1 MASVG
6 FESIIITVLDENE
19 KATDKKF
26 VLDGKTNKNGVVEAN
41 ITGLAPTM
49 TKNYASNMAI
59 DVSAKGT
66 GDVKCELSVF
76 NLPDECMSAITG
88 MVKVNGIYQ
97 LGKDTQ
103 APYVSVDCISSDVH
117 GNKLHVGLLKGI
129 FGAPDSDLKTNDA
142 NVQTAQ
148 DKISG
153 EFISRSIDG
162 KVYGKA
168 NEGDKDF
175 KAADWEDFIRPGSSA
190 TEAKQSADLGGA
202 S

>member
-1 MASVG
+1 MATVG
-6 FESIIITVLDENE
+6 FESIVITVLDENE
-19 KATDKKF
+19 KATDKKY
-26 VLDGKTNKNGVVEAN
+26 VLDGKQDKNGVVEAN
-41 ITGLAPTM
+41 ITGLAPTK

-66 GDVKCELSVF
+66 GDVKCELSIY
-76 NLPDECMSAITG
+76 NLPDNCLSEITG
-88 MVKVNGIYQ
+88 MEKVNGIYQ

-103 APYVSVDCISSDVH
+103 PPFVSVECLSSDIN
-117 GNKLHVGLLKGI
+117 GNKLHVGLLKGM

-153 EFISRSIDG
+153 EFIARSSDG
-162 KVYGKA
+162 LVYGKA

-175 KAADWEDFIRPGSSA
+175 SQEAWEKFIRPSDTQA
-190 TEAKQSADLGGA
+190 A
-202 S
+202 